1 MAFLNVIPPAQ
12 IPLPSLRGMGAPRI
26 VRTRGMGQAASS
38 AAEYLAQ
45 AFAAMPPVATA
56 MMLLNTPSPSGAVLS
71 ALYINSATSPSEA
84 AQVVYDLASEFCG
97 QQQDTAIFGGTPP
110 ADCANNGQAAA
121 AAAYPQWL
129 AYYSSLPASVWT
141 SGTVS
146 PQQANPQ
153 VFMTADPIVTPAAS
167 VPFQFGPVPASQI
180 LAQAINGVTS
190 TPASSNGASGGSG
203 NSGGGGSPAATL
215 STPSF
220 LSDGSCP
227 TGQFGSPGIPLLG
240 CVDPTN
246 PLDLAIVGGAIAGVA
261 LAPGIWKA
269 IVPLG
274 LLLLRQQLGKIS
286 F

>member
-153 VFMTADPIVTPAAS
+153 VFVTADPIVTPAAP

-180 LAQAINGVTS
+180 LNQAINGVTPPASSSGASGSGSGAAATPQTTGQQGS
-190 TPASSNGASGGSG
+190 TPATS
-203 NSGGGGSPAATL
+203 L
-215 STPSF
+215 SMPSW
-220 LSDGSCP
+220 LTEDLG
-227 TGQFGSPGIPLLG
+227 PL
-240 CVDPTN
+240 
-246 PLDLAIVGGAIAGVA
+246 PLWGWGAIA
-261 LAPGIWKA
+261 
-269 IVPLG
+269 LG
-274 LLLLRQQLGKIS
+274 AFLLLPKGRG
-286 F
+286 

>member
-38 AAEYLAQ
+38 AADYLAQ
-45 AFAAMPPVATA
+45 KFAAMPPVGTA
-56 MMLLNTPSPSGAVLS
+56 AMLLNTPSPSGAVLS
-71 ALYINSATSPSEA
+71 ALYINSATSPSQA
-84 AQVVYDLASEFCG
+84 AQVVYDLAAEFCG

-153 VFMTADPIVTPAAS
+153 VFITADPIVTPAPP

-180 LAQAINGVTS
+180 LAQALTPTTS
-190 TPASSNGASGGSG
+190 TPASSSGASGNGSG
-203 NSGGGGSPAATL
+203 AAATPQTTGQPG
-215 STPSF
+215 STPATSLSMPSWLTEDLGPLPLWGWGLVAVGVLVF
-220 LSDGSCP
+220 LP
-227 TGQFGSPGIPLLG
+227 K
-240 CVDPTN
+240 
-246 PLDLAIVGGAIAGVA
+246 GG
-261 LAPGIWKA
+261 
-269 IVPLG
+269 
-274 LLLLRQQLGKIS
+274 R
-286 F
+286 